1 MVRQIRLETT
11 EGQNM
16 ETWFKY
22 YDNGAGCIENK
33 LTDGRTFKA
42 YLNKETSKDLWQHYS
57 ENKILNIRAA
67 NWITNLLIK
76 LKIVEITLEVEYESK
91 TNN

>member
-1 MVRQIRLETT
+1 MKQIKLEDT

-22 YDNGAGCIENK
+22 YDNGAGCIENRF
-33 LTDGRTFKA
+33 LDDRTHKA
-42 YLNKETSKDLWQHYS
+42 YLNKQTTQELWQHFNES
-57 ENKILNIRAA
+57 KIINIRAA

-76 LKIVEITLEVEYESK
+76 LNIVQITLEVEYESK
-91 TNN
+91 TDN